1 MRAFKAEDLRSFT
14 QALFTK
20 DSFDDFLLREAEFRT
35 FCAFSVSGKSERDWY
50 TEEEL
55 EEERVEE
62 YTAWRKLRPLCFQL
76 IRGKKIPGAFYLT
89 FRLSPAGTEEFLQ
102 KLQQEDGIAE
112 NAGNSGGRGNAGR
125 KSYRAVPDAER
136 IGAFFLNL
144 RFEAGELRCV
154 SAAALNSFPPD
165 RATEDAWDNRVQE
178 FFREHGIA
186 VAVL

>member
-1 MRAFKAEDLRSFT
+1 MRAFRAEDLRSFT

-35 FCAFSVSGKSERDWY
+35 FCVFSVNGKSERDWY

-55 EEERVEE
+55 EEERIEE

-76 IRGKKIPGAFYLT
+76 IRGKKIPGAFHIT
-89 FRLSPAGTEEFLQ
+89 FRLSPAGAEGFLRELRQ
-102 KLQQEDGIAE
+102 GED
-112 NAGNSGGRGNAGR
+112 
-125 KSYRAVPDAER
+125 RAAVAPDADR

-144 RFEAGELRCV
+144 RFEAGALRCV

-165 RATEDAWDNRVQE
+165 RVTEDAWDNWVQA
-178 FFREHGIA
+178 FFQENGIA